1 MKITY
6 CDEGS
11 FARIWLTGPFWQ
23 FKKSRLIAEAGIQSA
38 PVRHWR
44 SLGLTFQITLAGS
57 NPHILR
63 AYKAII
69 NEQRRINRSDAN
81 KVKV

>member
-11 FARIWLTGPFWQ
+11 FSRILLTGPFWQ
-23 FKKSRLIAEAGIQSA
+23 FKKSRFIAEAGIQSA
-38 PVRHWR
+38 PVSHWR
-44 SLGLTFQITLAGS
+44 SLGLTFQITLTGS

-69 NEQRRINRSDAN
+69 SEQRRLA
-81 KVKV
+81 